1 MTSDTLAG
9 FVIGAVLFLVAALLA
24 SVCLWWRVGTSAA
37 ARWWVR
43 REPIQHRRPYPFSEG
58 IALVLLP
65 VLAET
70 IAMLGVVAVLGPMF
84 APVEGVTLAVALG
97 AVLFQA
103 ALYVIA
109 HWATWQ
115 RWILPL
121 WIYPAWLRETRR
133 AEVEQLRATPQQR
146 R

>member
-1 MTSDTLAG
+1 MTSDILAG
-9 FVIGAVLFLVAALLA
+9 FVIGAVLFLVAGLLA
-24 SVCLWWRVGTSAA
+24 ALCVWWRVGSSAS

-43 REPIQHRRPYPFSEG
+43 REPIQQLRTRPFFEG

-84 APVEGVTLAVALG
+84 APVEGVALAVTLG
-97 AVLFQA
+97 VVLFQA
-103 ALYVIA
+103 ILYLVA
-109 HWATWQ
+109 HAATWQ
-115 RWILPL
+115 RWILPM
-121 WIYPAWLRETRR
+121 WAYPSWLRETRR
-133 AEVEQLRATPQQR
+133 QERELLPPGR